1 MKHPIHRH
9 HRRQGTEW
17 ISAIFTL
24 LVLVGIY
31 SSTDNFDSYSA
42 LLASPSGSTQKKLTV
57 ANPYWNNTLAYWF
70 RSVEWDT
77 YSSTESEKSD
87 TVTVTES
94 PTRKVSADG
103 KVRVTFYPDT
113 PIDVIDATLPKGM
126 PRAYSRLSN
135 GIAVIEWDLD
145 SPSAKTILS
154 TLHPR

>member
-42 LLASPSGSTQKKLTV
+42 LFSQPPWGTEKKITV
-57 ANPYWNNTLAYWF
+57 AAPYWNNTLAYWF

-77 YSSTESEKSD
+77 YSSIESEKSD
-87 TVTVTES
+87 TVTVDS

-103 KVRVTFYPDT
+103 KVQVTFYPDT
-113 PIDVIDATLPKGM
+113 PIDVIDSSLPQGS